1 GSHMGANDA
10 DRPTNAESLDGIKS
24 VIAGGVSS
32 SMRAAAVPLPL
43 VVRSAGG
50 CLLRDVEDGEIID
63 LNMGYGPH
71 LFGYADRE
79 VLDAVADQFAK
90 GHMTGLPHELD
101 ARAGALIAELVPG
114 VEQVR
119 FANSGTEAVA
129 SALRLARA
137 TTGRTLVV
145 TFEGHYHGWS
155 ETVLRAGKTALHM
168 EGTRP
173 TDVVPG
179 ALGMIP
185 EALAHT
191 VQLGWNDPD
200 ALREL
205 FARDG
210 DRIAAVIV
218 EPVLANAGV
227 IPPAPGFLQLLRE
240 LTGRSGAMLVF
251 DEVITGFRVARG
263 GAQERYGVEPDL
275 TVLSR
280 VMGGGF
286 PVAAFG
292 GRRHAMRML
301 ASNEAH
307 HAGVYAGNHAAL
319 RAVVAM
325 LGKIRSLP
333 DLYERLEDTGQY
345 MEDTVREVF
354 ATEKR
359 PVHIN
364 RVGTLMSVALLKGS
378 AEPSAEPRDLRQLAA
393 LVDFPRHRRLQT
405 LAQKEGVYF
414 HPNALEPWFLSTAH
428 TRDVIDKVAG
438 ALQRSLV
445 GLG

>member
-1 GSHMGANDA
+1 MDA
-10 DRPTNAESLDGIKS
+10 ERRTNTDSLEDIKH

-32 SMRAAAVPLPL
+32 SMRAAAVPVPL
-43 VVRSAGG
+43 VVRRAEG
-50 CLLRDVEDGEIID
+50 CLIRDVEDTELVD
-63 LNMGYGPH
+63 FNMGYGPH
-71 LFGYADRE
+71 LFGYADRDVAE
-79 VLDAVADQFAK
+79 AVADQFTK

-101 ARAGALIAELVPG
+101 AAAGSLVAELVPG

-137 TTGRTLVV
+137 TTGRSLVV

-155 ETVLRAGKTALHM
+155 ETVLRAGKTTLQVQ
-168 EGTRP
+168 GTRP

-179 ALGMIP
+179 APGMIP

-191 VQLGWNDPD
+191 AQLPWNDAE
-200 ALREL
+200 ALEEL

-210 DRIAAVIV
+210 DQIAAVIL

-227 IPPAPGFLQLLRE
+227 IPPAPGFLRLLRE
-240 LTGRSGAMLVF
+240 LTARSGAMLIF

-263 GAQERYGVEPDL
+263 GAQELYDVTPDL
-275 TVLSR
+275 TVLSK

-292 GRRHAMRML
+292 GTAEAMRML
-301 ASNEAH
+301 ATNEAY

-319 RAVVAM
+319 RAVVTVLTKLRA
-325 LGKIRSLP
+325 LP
-333 DLYERLEDTGQY
+333 GLYDELEAIGAGA
-345 MEDTVREVF
+345 EEALREVF
-354 ATEKR
+354 AAERR
-359 PVHIN
+359 PVHIS
-364 RVGTLMSVALLKGS
+364 RVGTLMCVALLRKPVEK
-378 AEPSAEPRDLRQLAA
+378 ADTLRGLADA
-393 LVDFPRHRRLQT
+393 VDFSRHRRFQT
-405 LAQKEGVYF
+405 LAQREGLYF
-414 HPNALEPWFLSTAH
+414 HPNALEPWFLSTEH
-428 TRDVIDKVAG
+428 TGDVLDKAAG
-438 ALQRSLV
+438 ALRRALT

>member
-1 GSHMGANDA
+1 MGANEV

-50 CLLRDVEDGEIID
+50 CLLRDVEDGEVVD

-79 VLDAVADQFAK
+79 VLDAVADQFTR

-101 ARAGALIAELVPG
+101 AEAGTLIAELVPG

-155 ETVLRAGKTALHM
+155 ETILRAGKTALHM

-173 TDVVPG
+173 TDVIPG
-179 ALGMIP
+179 ALGMVP

-191 VQLGWNDPD
+191 AQLPWND
-200 ALREL
+200 AAAVREL

-210 DRIAAVIV
+210 DRVAAVIL

-227 IPPAPGFLQLLRE
+227 IPPAPGFLALLRE
-240 LTGRSGAMLVF
+240 LTAASGAMLVF

-275 TVLSR
+275 TVLSK

-301 ASNEAH
+301 ATNEAY

-319 RAVVAM
+319 RAVVST
-325 LGKIRSLP
+325 LRKIRRLP
-333 DLYERLEDTGQY
+333 GLYEELEDIGAY
-345 MEDTVREVF
+345 AEDSVREVF
-354 ATEKR
+354 AAERR
-359 PVHIN
+359 PVHIS
-364 RVGTLMSVALLKGS
+364 RVGTLMSVALLADAAGPDR
-378 AEPSAEPRDLRQLAA
+378 AVGDLRDLAA
-393 LVDFPRHRRLQT
+393 VIDFPRHRRFQT

-428 TRDVIDKVAG
+428 TRDVVDKTAG
-438 ALQRSLV
+438 ALRRALV

>member
-1 GSHMGANDA
+1 MDA
-10 DRPTNAESLDGIKS
+10 ERRTNTDSLEDIKQ

-32 SMRAAAVPLPL
+32 SMRAAAVPVPL
-43 VVRSAGG
+43 VVRRAEG
-50 CLLRDVEDGEIID
+50 CLIRDVEDTELVD
-63 LNMGYGPH
+63 FNMGYGPH
-71 LFGYADRE
+71 LFGYADRDVAE
-79 VLDAVADQFAK
+79 AVADQFTK

-101 ARAGALIAELVPG
+101 AEAGSLVAELVPG

-137 TTGRTLVV
+137 TTGRSLVV

-155 ETVLRAGKTALHM
+155 ETVLRAGKATLQVQ
-168 EGTRP
+168 GTRP

-179 ALGMIP
+179 APGMIP

-191 VQLGWNDPD
+191 AQLPWND
-200 ALREL
+200 AEAVEEL

-210 DRIAAVIV
+210 DQIAAVIL

-227 IPPAPGFLQLLRE
+227 IPPAPGFLRLLRE
-240 LTGRSGAMLVF
+240 LTARSGAMLIF

-263 GAQERYGVEPDL
+263 GAQERYDVVPDL
-275 TVLSR
+275 TVLSK

-292 GRRHAMRML
+292 GSAQAMRML
-301 ASNEAH
+301 ATNEAY

-319 RAVVAM
+319 RAIVTV
-325 LGKIRSLP
+325 LTKIRALP
-333 DLYERLEDTGQY
+333 GLYDELEALGAGA
-345 MEDTVREVF
+345 EEALREVF
-354 ATEKR
+354 AAERR
-359 PVHIN
+359 PVHIS
-364 RVGTLMSVALLKGS
+364 RVGTLMCVALLRKPVEE
-378 AEPSAEPRDLRQLAA
+378 ADTLRGLADA
-393 LVDFPRHRRLQT
+393 VDFSRHRRFQT
-405 LAQKEGVYF
+405 LAQREGLYF
-414 HPNALEPWFLSTAH
+414 HPNALEPWFLSTEH
-428 TRDVIDKVAG
+428 TGDVLDKAAG
-438 ALQRSLV
+438 ALRRALT

>member
-1 GSHMGANDA
+1 MGATDA
-10 DRPTNAESLDGIKS
+10 DRSTNADCLEGIKS

-32 SMRAAAVPLPL
+32 SMRAAAVPVPL
-43 VVRSAGG
+43 VVRSADG
-50 CLLRDVEDGEIID
+50 CLLRDVEDSELVD
-63 LNMGYGPH
+63 FNMGYGPH
-71 LFGYADRE
+71 IFGYGDRD
-79 VLDAVADQFAK
+79 VRDAVADQFTR

-101 ARAGALIAELVPG
+101 AEAGALVAELVPG

-129 SALRLARA
+129 STLRLARV
-137 TTGRTLVV
+137 TTGRSLVV

-155 ETVLRAGKTALHM
+155 ETILRAGKTSLQVQ
-168 EGTRP
+168 GTRP

-179 ALGMIP
+179 APGMIP
-185 EALAHT
+185 GALAHT
-191 VQLGWNDPD
+191 AQLPWND
-200 ALREL
+200 AE
-205 FARDG
+205 AVRDFFTRNG
-210 DRIAAVIV
+210 DQVAAVIL

-227 IPPAPGFLQLLRE
+227 LPPAPGFLQLLRD
-240 LTGRSGAMLVF
+240 LTARSGAMLVF

-275 TVLSR
+275 TVLSK

-292 GRRHAMRML
+292 GRRAAMRML
-301 ASNEAH
+301 ATNEAH

-325 LGKIRSLP
+325 LGKIRALPGLYDELEAVGAHAEDSL
-333 DLYERLEDTGQY
+333 
-345 MEDTVREVF
+345 RELF
-354 ATEKR
+354 ATENR

-364 RVGTLMSVALLKGS
+364 RVGTLMSVALVKRPLER
-378 AEPSAEPRDLRQLAA
+378 ADDVRDLAA
-393 LVDFPRHRRLQT
+393 AIDFSQHRRFQT

-428 TRDVIDKVAG
+428 TRDILDKAAG
-438 ALQRSLV
+438 ALRRALA